1 MKKLPKKRIV
11 LLGVGH
17 TNSHVAK
24 MWRMN
29 PIPRTELVCISD
41 NLISAYSGMLPG
53 VLAGNYP
60 QSKMEIDLVRFT
72 ASVGA
77 KLITHSVKSVD
88 PSEQLVHFEDRP
100 PLSFDILSI
109 GIGSRPNKSAIKVAS
124 TRVVAIKPMQS
135 FLSRLNASLRQ
146 HSKEKKLRVFV
157 VGGGVG
163 GIEIG
168 FCLPNYLQAQ
178 GFHNF
183 ELGVVNSSDRLARGV
198 LDSTEKKI
206 RSAFDSKGTNII
218 TGQRVEIV
226 NDGELLFADGTKRE
240 FDLVLWATSAIAP
253 EILNQVPLSKDD
265 HGFLLTKPT
274 LQSVDCDDVFA
285 VGDSGTLAEKPTRK
299 AGVYAVR
306 QGPVLWRNIHRKL
319 NGESLEYY
327 KPQQNFLKLLNTG
340 DRKAIVEYK
349 SFSFWAGWG
358 WKLKDRIDVKFME
371 KYQEYKPLMMT
382 MGSEDDEPEMRCL
395 GCGGK
400 IGGSILSRVLAKL
413 DIPQAPE
420 VLIGLDNPD
429 DCAMVSTHGKPA
441 IVTTDFFAAPLD
453 DPYLVGR
460 VGALNALSDTFV
472 MGSKPTAAL
481 AIITLPYGRAENQE
495 ELMFQILSGSLHEFK
510 KSGTSLVGGH
520 TIEGPQLTVGYTIV
534 AEPIDVEA
542 NFTKGELQDGDQLI
556 LTKPLGSGAILA
568 AHMQAACPAETYSD
582 LIETML
588 ASNQT
593 AAEIGRENRVSAM
606 TDVTGFGFAGHLLE
620 MLKASNQSA
629 EIDLASVPLIVGAE
643 KIFDKG
649 FESTLAPANRD
660 SEIYVDALESNRASP
675 YYAAMFDPQ
684 TCGGVLLGVSKEKS
698 ADVLRQVHESGLG
711 AAAIVGSVSPPATSG
726 HSRLRI
732 I

>member
-41 NLISAYSGMLPG
+41 NLIAAYSGMLPG
-53 VLAGNYP
+53 VLAGDYP

-77 KLITHSVKSVD
+77 KLITHKVKSVD
-88 PSEQLVHFEDRP
+88 PTERMVHFEDRP
-100 PLSFDILSI
+100 PLLFDILSI
-109 GIGSRPNKSAIKVAS
+109 GIGSRPDKSAIHTDSSKI
-124 TRVVAIKPMQS
+124 VAIKPMQT
-135 FLSRLNASLRQ
+135 FLSRLSESLQQ
-146 HSKEKKLRVFV
+146 HSTEKKLKVFV

-168 FCLPNYLQAQ
+168 FCLPSYLRDQ
-178 GFHNF
+178 GFKDF
-183 ELGVVNSSDRLARGV
+183 ELGVVSSSDRLAKGV
-198 LDSTEKKI
+198 LESTEKKI
-206 RSAFDSKGTNII
+206 RAAFASKGTNII

-226 NDGELLFADGTKRE
+226 NDGELLFADGSKRE

-253 EILNQVPLSKDD
+253 EILNHVPLAKDD
-265 HGFLLTKPT
+265 QGFLLTKPT
-274 LQSVDCDDVFA
+274 LQAVDCDDVFA
-285 VGDSGTLAEKPTRK
+285 VGDSGTLATNPTRK

-306 QGPVLWRNIHRKL
+306 QGPVLWRNLHRKL
-319 NGESLEYY
+319 NDETLENY
-327 KPQQNFLKLLNTG
+327 KPQRNFLKLLNTG
-340 DRKAIVEYK
+340 DKKAIVEYK

-371 KYQEYKPLMMT
+371 KYQEYKPLMMS
-382 MGSEDDEPEMRCL
+382 MSPDDDEPEMRCL

-472 MGSKPTAAL
+472 MGAKPTAAL

-495 ELMFQILSGSLHEFK
+495 ELMFQILSGSLHEFQ

-542 NFTKGELQDGDQLI
+542 NFTKGELKDGDQLI

-568 AHMQAACPAETYSD
+568 AHMQAACPAETYGD
-582 LIETML
+582 LMKTML
-588 ASNQT
+588 DSNQT
-593 AAEIGRENRVSAM
+593 AAEIGRENKVSAM
-606 TDVTGFGFAGHLLE
+606 TDVTGFGFAGHMLE
-620 MLKASNQSA
+620 MLKASKKSA
-629 EIDLASVPLIVGAE
+629 EIELDSVPLIFGAE
-643 KIFDKG
+643 KIFDRG

-660 SEIYVDALESNRASP
+660 SEIVVDAKESQRSSP
-675 YYAAMFDPQ
+675 NYAALFDPQ

-698 ADVLRQVHESGLG
+698 SQVLKQIHESGLT
-711 AAAIVGSVSPPATSG
+711 AAAIVGVVSSSVADQ
-726 HSRLRI
+726 SRIKI